1 MFRLN
6 QVIGTCILVTAFLP
20 TISVQAE
27 TYYVATNGNDAN
39 TCAKAQTSS
48 TPKKT
53 IPAGVKCLAG
63 GDTLIVKAGTYLN
76 QEVKNPPPGSASS
89 YTTIKADPAGARPV
103 IVPNGVNGQHG
114 FYCDKGAACRYI
126 ELRGFEITKAYNSV
140 KLYGSSTVG
149 YPHHMRF
156 INNLMH
162 DTVHTNVFIV
172 TSDTGF
178 QGGDHLFQSNTF
190 YRTGVG
196 TPGYKPGHNTIYN
209 PGNRTIIENNKF
221 HNLAHGVGIWHSG
234 KSIQKVIVRRN
245 VFYDIGR
252 SNTDTW
258 QRGNGT
264 FSAIHVSSPGGGH
277 KIYNNLIYRSGDEST
292 FGGIRV
298 GGATGSDIN
307 YIYNNT
313 IYDIKNAGAYAI
325 RISATT
331 GTHYV
336 RNNIAY
342 LVGKAFIGGSR
353 SNNLTTNPSFKNA
366 GTADFRLLSVSAAIN
381 KGQVLSEVPTDFSGG
396 RRPMGSTHDIG
407 AYEYGASST
416 LFPPT
421 SLSVQ

>member
-1 MFRLN
+1 MFRLI
-6 QVIGTCILVTAFLP
+6 IGICILAGTLLLTVSAR
-20 TISVQAE
+20 AG
-27 TYYVATNGNDAN
+27 TYYVAATGSDAN

-53 IPAGVKCLAG
+53 IPAGVQCLAG

-76 QEVKNPPPGSASS
+76 QQIKNPPPGNSSS

-103 IVPNGVNGQHG
+103 LVPNGVNGQQG

-140 KLYGSSTVG
+140 KLFGSSTVG
-149 YPHHMRF
+149 YPHHVRF
-156 INNLMH
+156 INNIMH
-162 DTVHTNVFIV
+162 DTIHTNVFIV

-178 QGGDHLFQSNTF
+178 QGGDHLFQSNIF

-196 TPGYKPGHNTIYN
+196 NPGYAPGHNTIYN
-209 PGNRTIIENNKF
+209 PGNRTIIENNTF
-221 HNLAHGVGIWHSG
+221 RNLAHGVGIWHSG
-234 KSIQKVIVRRN
+234 KSIQNVIVRRN

-258 QRGNGT
+258 QKGNGT
-264 FSAIHVSSPGGGH
+264 FSAVHVSSPGGGH
-277 KIYNNLIYRSGDEST
+277 RIYNNVIYRSGDQST

-298 GGATGSDIN
+298 GAANGSDIN
-307 YIYNNT
+307 HIYNNT
-313 IYDIKNAGAYAI
+313 IYDIKNAGAWAI
-325 RISATT
+325 RIGTTT

-336 RNNIAY
+336 KNNIAY
-342 LVGKAFIGGSR
+342 LGGR
-353 SNNLTTNPSFKNA
+353 TFHGGLQSNNLTTNPSFKSAA
-366 GTADFRLLSVSAAIN
+366 GADFRLLSNSAAIN
-381 KGQVLSEVPTDFSGG
+381 KGVILSQVPTDFTGA
-396 RRPMGSTHDIG
+396 RRPTGSSHDMG

-416 LFPPT
+416 LSPPA